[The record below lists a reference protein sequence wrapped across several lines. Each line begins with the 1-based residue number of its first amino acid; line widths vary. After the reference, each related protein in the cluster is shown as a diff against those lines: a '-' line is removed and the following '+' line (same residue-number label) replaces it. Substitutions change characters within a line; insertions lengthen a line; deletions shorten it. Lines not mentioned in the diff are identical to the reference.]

1 MMPMNCVNGS
11 IKVMYNH
18 VDKRSNIPSPLI
30 ADDVYAIVMEVFNSL
45 SFSSFAQGKIFSV

>member
-1 MMPMNCVNGS
+1 MPMNCVNDR

-45 SFSSFAQGKIFSV
+45 SFFSFTQRKDISV